1 METPWSESGDTGAVT
16 WDNGDNG
23 CAMGGADQVT
33 HCGLITIF
41 IQILLLC
48 LFNGTQGA
56 AMPRKMMYAAPRIRE
71 FLKCNPPNTNV

>member
-16 WDNGDNG
+16 WDNG
-23 CAMGGADQVT
+23 AMGGADQVT

-56 AMPRKMMYAAPRIRE
+56 AMPRDMMYAAPKIWE
-71 FLKCNPPNTNV
+71 FLKYIQSTKY